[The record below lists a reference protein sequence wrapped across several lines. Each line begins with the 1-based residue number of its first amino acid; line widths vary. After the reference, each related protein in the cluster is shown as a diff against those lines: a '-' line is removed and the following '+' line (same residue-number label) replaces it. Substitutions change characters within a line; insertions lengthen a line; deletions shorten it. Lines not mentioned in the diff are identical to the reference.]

1 MNMLDGLS
9 DLQGNALAKVLRRTI
24 VSAIVVGAAAIVIAL
39 LLSVPWAALGL
50 AIGLGMAVVNL
61 RFLDAGVAKL
71 HTEGETNNKVLRR
84 AMGTKSVTRL
94 GIITLICVGLML
106 LERRARHR
114 RRRRARHLPAALRG
128 QRRARRDLPGDPM
141 SNSFVLASGNITIG
155 EHHGVVHV
163 AGLTIYMDVVWTT
176 LIAAAIVLGLGLRM
190 RAKVTSGVPGKLQLF
205 WETLVEQVSDLA
217 QSAIGPEGIP
227 FVGLGVTIFFFIL
240 ICNWLAFVP
249 SGDPGFLAPPTGDV
263 NLPLALALT
272 VFFLVHYNSVKARG
286 WGGYFKHYAQP
297 YAALTPINIIEE
309 ITKPITLTFRLF
321 GNIFS
326 GVLMIAVIVTLIPP
340 YASWIGLIIWKPFD
354 ELFIGAI
361 QAFIFGLLTI
371 MYLGM
376 GMSRDAH

>member
-1 MNMLDGLS
+1 MS
-9 DLQGNALAKVLRRTI
+9 GNT
-24 VSAIVVGAAAIVIAL
+24 
-39 LLSVPWAALGL
+39 
-50 AIGLGMAVVNL
+50 
-61 RFLDAGVAKL
+61 
-71 HTEGETNNKVLRR
+71 
-84 AMGTKSVTRL
+84 
-94 GIITLICVGLML
+94 
-106 LERRARHR
+106 
-114 RRRRARHLPAALRG
+114 
-128 QRRARRDLPGDPM
+128 
-141 SNSFVLASGNITIG
+141 FVLASGNITIG

-163 AGLTIYMDVVWTT
+163 AGLTIYLDVVWTT
-176 LIAAAIVLGLGLRM
+176 LIAAAIVLGFGLRM

-217 QSAIGPEGIP
+217 SSAIGPEGLP
-227 FVGLGVTIFFFIL
+227 FVGLGVTVFFFIL

-286 WGGYFKHYAQP
+286 WKGYFKHYAQP

-326 GVLMIAVIVTLIPP
+326 GVLMVAVIVTLIPP
-340 YASWIGLIIWKPFD
+340 YLSWIGLLIWKPFD

-361 QAFIFGLLTI
+361 QAFIFALLTI

-376 GMSRDAH
+376 GMSRDSH

>member
-1 MNMLDGLS
+1 
-9 DLQGNALAKVLRRTI
+9 
-24 VSAIVVGAAAIVIAL
+24 VSG
-39 LLSVPWAALGL
+39 
-50 AIGLGMAVVNL
+50 
-61 RFLDAGVAKL
+61 
-71 HTEGETNNKVLRR
+71 H
-84 AMGTKSVTRL
+84 
-94 GIITLICVGLML
+94 
-106 LERRARHR
+106 
-114 RRRRARHLPAALRG
+114 
-128 QRRARRDLPGDPM
+128 
-141 SNSFVLASGNITIG
+141 SFVLASGNITIG
-155 EHHGVVHV
+155 AHHSVWHV
-163 AGLTIYMDVVWTT
+163 AGLTIYGDVVWTT
-176 LIAAAIVLGLGLRM
+176 LLAAAIVLGFGLRM

-205 WETLVEQVSDLA
+205 WETMVEQVSDLA
-217 QSAIGPEGIP
+217 SSAIGPEGLP
-227 FVGLGVTIFFFIL
+227 FVGLGVTVFFFIL

-286 WGGYFKHYAQP
+286 VRGYFKHYAQP

-340 YASWIGLIIWKPFD
+340 YASWIGLLVWKPFD

-361 QAFIFGLLTI
+361 QAFIFALLTI